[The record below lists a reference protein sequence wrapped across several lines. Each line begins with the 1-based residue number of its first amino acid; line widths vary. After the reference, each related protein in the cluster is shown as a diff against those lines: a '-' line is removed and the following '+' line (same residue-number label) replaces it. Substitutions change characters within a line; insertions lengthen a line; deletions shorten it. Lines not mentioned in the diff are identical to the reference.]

1 MKKKLNNQVFLI
13 ASNVFEENLKKINL
27 NSNMKNIKNWDSV
40 SHLNFLFSLEKEF
53 GIDFDPMTIV
63 KLTSIKNIINYISKQ
78 KKNFWYLI

>member
-1 MKKKLNNQVFLI
+1 MKKKLNNQVFII

-53 GIDFDPMTIV
+53 GIDFDPMNIV
-63 KLTSIKNIINYISKQ
+63 KLTSIKSIINYISKQ
-78 KKNFWYLI
+78 KKTFST

>member
-1 MKKKLNNQVFLI
+1 MKKKLNNQVFII

-63 KLTSIKNIINYISKQ
+63 KLTSIKNIIN
-78 KKNFWYLI
+78 

>member
-1 MKKKLNNQVFLI
+1 MKNNLKKNTFLI
-13 ASNVFEENLKKINL
+13 ASHVFNENIKKINL

-40 SHLNFLFSLEKEF
+40 SQLNFLFSLEKEF

-78 KKNFWYLI
+78 KKTFST

>member
-78 KKNFWYLI
+78 KKTFGT

>member
-1 MKKKLNNQVFLI
+1 MKKKLNNQVFII

-78 KKNFWYLI
+78 KKTFST

>member
-53 GIDFDPMTIV
+53 GIDFDPMNIV
-63 KLTSIKNIINYISKQ
+63 KLTSIKSIINYISKQ
-78 KKNFWYLI
+78 KKTFST